1 MTKQYSL
8 GFISHSQFEKEMRS
22 PIWWEHLTTEK
33 QNHPLIKEYI
43 FEQEFGSHTFLESAD
58 THLIG
63 LGCKVLDRISL
74 LNLSDIVVS
83 LKPKDEWEYMRPG
96 STLIGWFNH
105 LPLSPKN
112 LTNITNIKFLDLEYL
127 NTHAE
132 GRQQKILYRNAY
144 VAGECGVAQTLAEL
158 QKLDPSSPAI
168 AQSGRLA
175 VVLGYGN
182 MGRGATAE
190 LLSQGVERV
199 VVFTQRQPI
208 VVEDKLAGVEYRQM
222 EYSLGNTYELFSE
235 GSKQPL
241 IDGILAEADIIVN
254 TTIPSQIQEKWI
266 FVPENSFHQLKANM
280 AFIDPVHKCGHGADF
295 THVTEL
301 EEPVKL
307 IRKANHSIWYNGCNA
322 MPSYRPAYA
331 SYTISQGLLDHL
343 DSLLEAVAGDRKV
356 FSMSKSVVS
365 D

>member
-8 GFISHSQFEKEMRS
+8 GFISHSQFQKEKRS

-43 FEQEFGSHTFLESAD
+43 FEREFGSHTFLESAD
-58 THLIG
+58 THLIR
-63 LGCKVLDRISL
+63 LGCKVLDKISL

-105 LPLSPKN
+105 LQSPPEN
-112 LTNITNIKFLDLEYL
+112 LTNITNIKLLELENL
-127 NTHAE
+127 NIQAE

-144 VAGECGVAQTLAEL
+144 VAGECGIAQTLAEL
-158 QKLDPSSPAI
+158 EKLDPSSPAI

-182 MGRGATAE
+182 VGKGATVE

-199 VVFTQRQPI
+199 VVFSQRQPVTI
-208 VVEDKLAGVEYRQM
+208 ENKLAGVEYRQM
-222 EYSLGNTYELFSE
+222 EYSFGQTYELFSE
-235 GSKQPL
+235 GRKLPL
-241 IDGILAEADIIVN
+241 IDSILAQADIIVN
-254 TTIPSQIQEKWI
+254 ATTPSKLQQKWT
-266 FVPENSFHQLKANM
+266 FVPENSFHQLKPNM
-280 AFIDPVHKCGHGADF
+280 AFIDPIHKRGHGADF

-301 EEPVKL
+301 AEPVKL
-307 IRKANHSIWYNGCNA
+307 ICKANHSIWYNGCNA
-322 MPSYRPAYA
+322 MPNYRPAYA

-343 DSLLEAVAGDRKV
+343 DSLVT
-356 FSMSKSVVS
+356 FSCIKSKIMM
-365 D
+365 